1 MKAKNITRE
10 EMEKAL
16 KMVNKKYKKNIV
28 WKRDPEKSGN
38 FLNFTLTVVDSNKV
52 GSRRSAEGRRI
63 SAACWHVHGDLFE
76 AMIEIAPDVIIKSLD
91 KTITAEGGN
100 WEDMNIGSFCYPLMV
115 SEACNCE
122 F

>member
-1 MKAKNITRE
+1 MKAKNITNE

-16 KMVNKKYKKNIV
+16 KQVNKEYKGNIV
-28 WKRDPEKSGN
+28 WKRSPEKSGN
-38 FLNFTLTVVDSNKV
+38 FLNFTLTVADSNKP

-63 SAACWHVHGDLFE
+63 AAACWHAHGYLFE
-76 AMIEIAPDVIIKSLD
+76 AMIKIAPNVIIKSMD

-100 WEDMNIGSFCYPLMV
+100 WQDMNIGSNYNPLYA

-122 F
+122 